1 MRATASP
8 SGSKRARNVGLP
20 AGCKECPAQAQAG
33 SRRRTVPAA
42 PGVMWPD
49 LHNPPTPCRRIR
61 GAGNLALKQF
71 HARST
76 ATSPITRKKSTTQ
89 HGQRF
94 HAQCQMLPRAS
105 ESQFKHHVAGAV
117 AVKVVFA
124 FVGVE
129 FHGSKKAAVQR
140 ALILPFG

>member
-1 MRATASP
+1 MGA
-8 SGSKRARNVGLP
+8 NVGFRQAAKNVQLRS
-20 AGCKECPAQAQAG
+20 KLAQQAAVSLLHPPRCG
-33 SRRRTVPAA
+33 ADLQNFAHNFGQRNQGAHFGFSRQFRRGFTV
-42 PGVMWPD
+42 G
-49 LHNPPTPCRRIR
+49 
-61 GAGNLALKQF
+61 QF
-71 HARST
+71 QHAVQH
-76 ATSPITRKKSTTQ
+76 A

-94 HAQCQMLPRAS
+94 AAHGADVAK
-105 ESQFKHHVAGAV
+105 SQRILGLKHHVAGAV